1 LVFSSLAPASSHNL
15 PTMNNAIYDTQK
27 HAESSRTRSHG
38 TQLQPQNQI
47 ATGRMRRQKD
57 MMDLLGSLE
66 S

>member
-1 LVFSSLAPASSHNL
+1 
-15 PTMNNAIYDTQK
+15 MNNAIYDTQK
-27 HAESSRTRSHG
+27 HAESTRTRSHG